1 MLLLSS
7 YSSNIYIYIY
17 IYINPLLLSVTVTKQ
32 RKRPVGSLHTAPMIE
47 GVNWYSKVTALV
59 EFWPLMVGEGGYDGP
74 IKHGYSF
81 GIYEFV

>member
-1 MLLLSS
+1 M
-7 YSSNIYIYIY
+7 
-17 IYINPLLLSVTVTKQ
+17 
-32 RKRPVGSLHTAPMIE
+32 GSLHTAPMIE